1 MLSTLDRLDL
11 VAGVAPIQYA
21 IRLLIPEGS
30 RMLELDDVRARV
42 THFDRKSLT
51 HVWRHADPRVDALQR
66 ELEALAGARLNAPRE
81 EMFASVG
88 ARLHHASGLAVPL
101 RAPASGDRRDAVFE
115 RTVVLLCGAE
125 CRAGDPGLDLAMSLI
140 HVWRRWSMAPWMRP
154 FTEWRVYLAWSRA
167 GRPVPAPPIVK
178 QRLVRRCLQAHRLDA
193 VVETGTFTGDM
204 VDALMEHARR
214 IVSIEL
220 DPRLYTAARRRFDGH
235 PRVQLLH
242 GDSANLLP
250 SVIAGLNGRALFWL
264 DGHYTVGVAG
274 PERESPIL
282 NELRALLEA
291 PPQGHVIMVDD
302 IRLFVG
308 RDGYPTVD
316 AIRGLIHDRRPHA
329 RVDVAD
335 DILCWVDAIA

>member
-1 MLSTLDRLDL
+1 
-11 VAGVAPIQYA
+11 
-21 IRLLIPEGS
+21 
-30 RMLELDDVRARV
+30 
-42 THFDRKSLT
+42 
-51 HVWRHADPRVDALQR
+51 
-66 ELEALAGARLNAPRE
+66 
-81 EMFASVG
+81 
-88 ARLHHASGLAVPL
+88 
-101 RAPASGDRRDAVFE
+101 
-115 RTVVLLCGAE
+115 
-125 CRAGDPGLDLAMSLI
+125 MSLI
-140 HVWRRWSMAPWMRP
+140 HVWLRWSMAPWMRP
-154 FTEWRVYLAWSRA
+154 FTEWRVYRAWSRA

-178 QRLVRRCLQAHRLDA
+178 QRLVRQCLQAHRLDA

-274 PERESPIL
+274 PERASPIL
-282 NELRALLEA
+282 NELRALLET

>member
-1 MLSTLDRLDL
+1 
-11 VAGVAPIQYA
+11 
-21 IRLLIPEGS
+21 
-30 RMLELDDVRARV
+30 
-42 THFDRKSLT
+42 
-51 HVWRHADPRVDALQR
+51 
-66 ELEALAGARLNAPRE
+66 
-81 EMFASVG
+81 
-88 ARLHHASGLAVPL
+88 
-101 RAPASGDRRDAVFE
+101 
-115 RTVVLLCGAE
+115 
-125 CRAGDPGLDLAMSLI
+125 
-140 HVWRRWSMAPWMRP
+140 MAPWMRP
-154 FTEWRVYLAWSRA
+154 FTEWRVYRAWSRA

-178 QRLVRRCLQAHRLDA
+178 QRLVRQCLQAHRLDA

-316 AIRGLIHDRRPHA
+316 AIRESDSRSAPTRAGGRRRRHPLLGGRHRMSVLVLSHTTGYQLRVLRRGRSRPRH
-329 RVDVAD
+329 RVDLRHRPLPSARRSVAGPRD
-335 DILCWVDAIA
+335 PRPLSRAGVVDAGGPRVRRRRRNRRRHCGRRSPRRHRRAGRPKRSGSRGTRWPAPPPAPTSAGRERCWPKAGCRPRAFGFSRSPRR